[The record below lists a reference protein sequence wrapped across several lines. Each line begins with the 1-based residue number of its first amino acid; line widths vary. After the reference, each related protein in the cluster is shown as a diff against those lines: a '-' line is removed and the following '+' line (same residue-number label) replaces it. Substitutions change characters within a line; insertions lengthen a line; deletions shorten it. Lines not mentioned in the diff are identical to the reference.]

1 MTRPLVL
8 AAHGTVDP
16 AGRAVT
22 VEVAARSAERL
33 GVRAEVAYVDVC
45 GPELLDVLGR
55 YADDPGR
62 GEAPVVVPFF
72 LAAGYHV
79 RHDVP
84 TAVRSALPAALVTPW
99 LGDAP
104 EVLDALAG
112 QVAEV
117 AAAPDGV
124 VLAAAGSSDA
134 DARGEVEAVAAALAA
149 RLGVP
154 VSAAF
159 LSGPGT
165 TPTEAVAALR
175 DRGAAD
181 IVLAAHLLA
190 PGVFLRRLASTAADL
205 GVAATGAI
213 GAHDAIVSLV
223 ARRHREAI

>member
-84 TAVRSALPAALVTPW
+84 TAVRSAARSTLPG
-99 LGDAP
+99 LGDGPSAQMWP
-104 EVLDALAG
+104 HLHG
-112 QVAEV
+112 T
-117 AAAPDGV
+117 DGM
-124 VLAAAGSSDA
+124 
-134 DARGEVEAVAAALAA
+134 
-149 RLGVP
+149 
-154 VSAAF
+154 F
-159 LSGPGT
+159 LSL
-165 TPTEAVAALR
+165 LR
-175 DRGAAD
+175 KKA
-181 IVLAAHLLA
+181 
-190 PGVFLRRLASTAADL
+190 
-205 GVAATGAI
+205 
-213 GAHDAIVSLV
+213 
-223 ARRHREAI
+223 